1 MFFGENMMLD
11 SDQVRAIIKDAVKGV
26 DITELGDEQ
35 DFSEVGIDSLDHSM
49 ILLAV
54 EEKSNIKIPDEAV
67 DRCASVAG
75 IVAFLKDNQA

>member
-1 MFFGENMMLD
+1 MMLD
-11 SDQVRAIIKDAVKGV
+11 SDQIRAIIEESVKGV
-26 DITELGDEQ
+26 DIAALGDEQ

-54 EEKSNIKIPDEAV
+54 EERSSIKIPDEAV
-67 DRCASVAG
+67 DSCASVAG

>member
-1 MFFGENMMLD
+1 MMFD
-11 SDQVRAIIKDAVKGV
+11 SDQIRAIIEESVKGV
-26 DITELGDEQ
+26 DIATLGDEQ

-54 EEKSNIKIPDEAV
+54 EERSNIKIPDEAV
-67 DRCASVAG
+67 DSCASVAG